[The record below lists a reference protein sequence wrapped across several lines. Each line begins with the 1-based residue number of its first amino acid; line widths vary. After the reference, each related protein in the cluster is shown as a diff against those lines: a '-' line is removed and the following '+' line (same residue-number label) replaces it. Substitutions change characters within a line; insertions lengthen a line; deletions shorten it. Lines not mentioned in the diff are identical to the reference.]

1 MYHSSSPNTITRK
14 WCGSTHISSFS
25 EARPPFPFTIPFRS
39 ISSGRGGFGN
49 CLPALQPPLL
59 RGISAYS
66 RIGYMIEIDHGHGDW
81 YVSTEARVAGEKNEL
96 ILGDFRYM

>member
-1 MYHSSSPNTITRK
+1 MVRLHTYLFLFRSPPTL
-14 WCGSTHISSFS
+14 SLYDS
-25 EARPPFPFTIPFRS
+25 FPFNLF
-39 ISSGRGGFGN
+39 RGGFGN

-66 RIGYMIEIDHGHGDW
+66 RIRYMIEIDHGHGDW
-81 YVSTEARVAGEKNEL
+81 YVSTEARVAGGKNEL